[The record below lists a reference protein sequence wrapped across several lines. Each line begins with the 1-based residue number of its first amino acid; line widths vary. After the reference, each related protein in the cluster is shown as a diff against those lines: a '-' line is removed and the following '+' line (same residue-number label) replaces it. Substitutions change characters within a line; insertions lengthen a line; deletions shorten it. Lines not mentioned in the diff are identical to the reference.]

1 MESGMKVN
9 LVEKLAS
16 GGLFTL
22 DERLWSKEMIEALH
36 HVNYLTI
43 NGAEYETIEGRLNL
57 DQGVMELLVQKVT
70 HR

>member
-9 LVEKLAS
+9 LVEKLTS

-36 HVNYLTI
+36 HINYLTI
-43 NGAEYETIEGRLNL
+43 NGTEYETIEGRLNL
-57 DQGVMELLVQKVT
+57 DEGVMELLVQKVA